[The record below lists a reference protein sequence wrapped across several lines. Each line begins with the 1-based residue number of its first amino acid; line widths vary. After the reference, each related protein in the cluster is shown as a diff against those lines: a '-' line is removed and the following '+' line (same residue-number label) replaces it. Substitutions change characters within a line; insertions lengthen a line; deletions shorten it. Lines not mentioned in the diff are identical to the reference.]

1 METYNSCS
9 DLQELIFKY
18 ITKSKMISVLSEL
31 VINLNPSYNNNYV
44 TKHKNLC
51 NLIGIDNYRRYGDS
65 IYYSAINWYN
75 ELVKKN
81 IMGSRIMEIN
91 QVIKNSSPYL
101 IYLDELTYLELLSF
115 NEFYQKNEI
124 IYEV

>member
-115 NEFYQKNEI
+115 NEKKS
-124 IYEV
+124 